1 MGWSRLHYKC
11 IAIIQKLVQNLKEK
25 CIHTSA
31 YFSRLFLSFLFTYC
45 SVRVQTVEDQGTR
58 LEVDDWVKDSCLC
71 ESES

>member
-11 IAIIQKLVQNLKEK
+11 IAIIQTLVQNLKEK
-25 CIHTSA
+25 FIHTSA
-31 YFSRLFLSFLFTYC
+31 YFSRLFLSFLFTYR

-58 LEVDDWVKDSCLC
+58 LEVDDWVKDSCSC